1 MALADAP
8 LTFASIRR
16 ALAHGIATTQR
27 TRAVSLGYAGVF
39 AVGGAFILLALIKSG
54 MTPLALVAA
63 SAFTLIGPIVLAGFF
78 GIARADELQQ
88 RAGADAVFNGFH
100 DPPGGLW
107 AIALVCMVF
116 FMIFVFEATL
126 GYGLA
131 VSAAPSLPPVIDMTT
146 FVVWTLLSGTLIA
159 VLLFSLSA
167 FSVPLVCEHR
177 ATLVEAIAASLRV
190 VARNFAVTMTWA
202 LILATA
208 TIGSIIL
215 LPLFLF
221 VLPVLAY
228 ASHAL
233 YREAL
238 PPGR

>member
-1 MALADAP
+1 
-8 LTFASIRR
+8 
-16 ALAHGIATTQR
+16 
-27 TRAVSLGYAGVF
+27 
-39 AVGGAFILLALIKSG
+39 
-54 MTPLALVAA
+54 
-63 SAFTLIGPIVLAGFF
+63 
-78 GIARADELQQ
+78 
-88 RAGADAVFNGFH
+88 
-100 DPPGGLW
+100 
-107 AIALVCMVF
+107 
-116 FMIFVFEATL
+116 
-126 GYGLA
+126 
-131 VSAAPSLPPVIDMTT
+131 
-146 FVVWTLLSGTLIA
+146 
-159 VLLFSLSA
+159 
-167 FSVPLVCEHR
+167 
-177 ATLVEAIAASLRV
+177 LVEAIVASLRV